1 MHLGFC
7 FTYTFDFRVLV
18 RFIVEILF
26 QMINIRNDEIKHN
39 SKSIKEMIKLLGREN
54 QIIEYFSQRFILY
67 WFSLL
72 CSSKRFLN
80 SFIDFALT
88 ILLGNLFHV
97 LTTRFVK
104 KLAYFD
110 LFTVCL
116 IIFRLWPLSL
126 VLFEKLK
133 VILLLLCHNN
143 YLQS

>member
-26 QMINIRNDEIKHN
+26 HMVNIRNDEIKHN

-54 QIIEYFSQRFILY
+54 QIIEFSSQRFILY

-88 ILLGNLFHV
+88 I
-97 LTTRFVK
+97 
-104 KLAYFD
+104 
-110 LFTVCL
+110 
-116 IIFRLWPLSL
+116 
-126 VLFEKLK
+126 
-133 VILLLLCHNN
+133 
-143 YLQS
+143 